1 MKTWLFLLFVLHL
14 PIKCLEFVLFF
25 VFALWRLND
34 FFIKISNDNHVAD
47 SSLISTF
54 NSDEEGSYSDF
65 YPIIP
70 ANLMSVKEI
79 LNMDACHRTWWVF
92 WACKMLNVIY
102 WTANLER
109 EEGREISAF
118 IFLHISDLLQLIS
131 VYRPFLICIYLRV
144 QTGSDCNETFF
155 CNSPLS
161 SFLLDSCASWNFR
174 LTIAYQKHI
183 LSLILPF
190 FFCHLSVKTQLGIFF
205 FFFFSIL
212 ECHQDKKTKTDCW
225 IFFFTLMTTGTEPH
239 ITGKEGRE
247 ELKEELNFTFFQPL
261 LTH

>member
-1 MKTWLFLLFVLHL
+1 MF
-14 PIKCLEFVLFF
+14 
-25 VFALWRLND
+25 
-34 FFIKISNDNHVAD
+34 D

-92 WACKMLNVIY
+92 WACKMLYVIC

-131 VYRPFLICIYLRV
+131 VCRPFLICIYLRV

-161 SFLLDSCASWNFR
+161 SFLLDSCTSWNFR

-205 FFFFSIL
+205 LFFFNLWMSSR
-212 ECHQDKKTKTDCW
+212 QKDKNW
-225 IFFFTLMTTGTEPH
+225 LLNLFFHLNDDKDRASHYRERRKG
-239 ITGKEGRE
+239 GAEGRVE
-247 ELKEELNFTFFQPL
+247 FYFFPTFIDSLNISTANPAVEIL
-261 LTH
+261 